1 MCTFAFTVFFSE
13 GFTADKYL
21 KSTPSYDVPK
31 LNTHPPINDIS
42 EEPIQTYPTFDDLPL
57 YEDVIDRPVL
67 KPKKKKKKHRTKTRT
82 RKPDLVFLDAEDDQ
96 YPERE
101 EYDPKPYVED
111 EPYLEPFHEESPYH
125 DPYFQEDIYHQSD
138 KQNNPNQ
145 IIKPQDYKPFE
156 EHYKPYKKPNYDDYK
171 DPIYN
176 EPNPYPEEDPYYER
190 YPEHEYKPEPE
201 PYYLGN
207 IYKPEPEPYPEHV
220 YKHKPEPYHP
230 EPKPYHPEP
239 VYKPEPAPPPYG
251 YRTPKEYYGSKLIP
265 ELDPAL
271 KDPNWNVKDFSTWKE
286 NLENKEY
293 GGTLA
298 NLRTK
303 GGYHQNPESNNEL
316 HNPGLIKPAGY
327 NPYTDPYNVH
337 YKPEPE
343 AEKYENNYENY
354 YQPYPQDYTQ
364 YKPVV
369 YETPKPFDISF
380 EDWLDTSG
388 VEAFGLPSD
397 EVNHYQYA
405 PVSYDHIGHRSLKSH
420 ESYDKPLS
428 NIATSPYENYRPTES
443 YENYRPTES
452 YENYRPTESYENYR
466 PTESYYHLQ
475 DTFPNSYQYTDHKDQ
490 VHSLLLNY

>member
-1 MCTFAFTVFFSE
+1 MCTFVFTVFFSE

-57 YEDVIDRPVL
+57 NEDVIDRPVL

-207 IYKPEPEPYPEHV
+207 IYKQEPEPYPEHV

-428 NIATSPYENYRPTES
+428 NIASSP
-443 YENYRPTES
+443 
-452 YENYRPTESYENYR
+452 YENYR
-466 PTESYYHLQ
+466 PTESYYHLP
-475 DTFPNSYQYTDHKDQ
+475 DTFPNSYQNTDHKDQ